1 MAVRWVNEATAET
14 NMATVD
20 SETDR
25 TRAAPDPG
33 IVHPLDQLRGY
44 IRRFVFL
51 DGLLAAVLFLV
62 AWFWVGLALDFGLFK
77 LSGFDW
83 VQDAPRGLRVV
94 ALIALAAMLVA
105 IVTTWVV
112 LRLTRDFSYPSL
124 ALVLEKR
131 YPQVLGDRLIT
142 AVELADVDRQARVGY
157 SPQMIERTIAEA
169 REAVGRVPVREVFK
183 WRRLW
188 RKLLLAVVVTV
199 ALTAVGYGLAAAFGR
214 VTAPGE
220 FAWRSG
226 DVVGIWA
233 ERNLLLKN
241 TPWPRRAHLE
251 LVDFPH
257 EGLRIGKSDAPPK
270 VRVRAYEWVTAD
282 PVARDGW
289 RPLRWADLPGIEVAA
304 PPTMTV
310 NEEGDWALPSVSQA
324 AIVGALRL
332 PLSEKVDYVREVPL
346 AEMTADAV
354 FAAFPPASHP
364 EMDAVSLRLD
374 ELAAKPSMSRTLRRL
389 AIPPAVTLTYR
400 GMPADPSA
408 RGDQGSTSGSVRLTR
423 EPDGDFSAEVT
434 GLKESVAFVVRAED
448 FRTESRDI
456 ILVPPPMLTR
466 LSRVESQP
474 AYLFHPAPQVIRA
487 DGTPEPPRFE
497 LLKGLRQVLAEK
509 DLSLTGDKSVCSVPA
524 GTELVLFGT
533 SDKPLAKV
541 FIQPRSGRVPGA
553 APGST
558 APVPVPVENDT
569 FRVTFAGADRITQ
582 SVDFELVMVDH
593 DGVQSTRPVLVQAV
607 DDQAP
612 GVEVAVDVIRKI
624 GNTYWCTPSAQVP
637 FVKESIVRDDTGLSK
652 VEYQFTVTRIEA
664 QVVVGLQLQALAG
677 LWAYSP
683 VVPNLGSA
691 LGPTASAVVASQ
703 LGKGEQ
709 KQFAAL
715 PVAAFD
721 RAYQALRADTDNLLR
736 QRLSKPP
743 ENPDAPAV
751 VRDVKFT
758 LDGDVFDLQAADR
771 LLETRG
777 QKLIVTDPT
786 EVQPRYRID
795 LDVVATDVNVESGPK
810 QGRNLEPIRLLLVSE
825 PDLLAEIGKDEE
837 ALIGKLDDALR
848 KLTDAQTKLN
858 QQAERLISP
867 APPPEQLL
875 AARVRAEDII
885 QDVGK
890 SRELSQVVGSEYGR
904 LRREVEFNRVSLERD
919 TDGKLVSKVGQ
930 RYWTE
935 IIQPLEQVQS
945 GHFKFAED
953 ALAAFRDPLLA
964 GARPE
969 EPLTQNAR
977 SALAQLI
984 AALQTIRNRL
994 GESINV
1000 NKLRD
1005 DLRKIIENQKQVS
1018 RSLDGLRKLQIESL
1032 FSPKIKPTEPV
1043 VLARGEK
1050 KTIRHDID
1058 WNVFDKGEIVVRVEP
1073 QAGSGITGPG
1083 EVTVKDDRNDFQ
1095 YDLAAGDKPGEYTVR
1110 LIPSVGEPIEVRV
1123 AVK

>member
-1 MAVRWVNEATAET
+1 
-14 NMATVD
+14 MATVVP
-20 SETDR
+20 ETDR
-25 TRAAPDPG
+25 TRAATDPG
-33 IVHPLDQLRGY
+33 IIHPLDQLRGY

-51 DGLLAAVLFLV
+51 DGLLAAVVFLV

-77 LSGFDW
+77 VSGFDW
-83 VQDAPRGLRVV
+83 VQDAPRGLRVA
-94 ALIALAAMLVA
+94 ALIALGVLLVA

-112 LRLTRDFSYPSL
+112 LRLTREFSYPSL

-142 AVELADVDRQARVGY
+142 AVELADVDEQARVGY
-157 SPQMIERTIAEA
+157 SPQMIQRTVAEA
-169 REAVGRVPVREVFK
+169 REAVGRVPVREVFN
-183 WRRLW
+183 WPRLW
-188 RKLLLAVVVTV
+188 RKLVLVGVVMV
-199 ALTAVGYGLAAAFGR
+199 ALSAVCYGLAAAFGR
-214 VTAPGE
+214 VASPGE

-251 LVDFPH
+251 LVDFPS
-257 EGLRIGKSDAPPK
+257 EGLRVGKSDAPPK

-282 PVARDGW
+282 PAARDGW
-289 RPLRWADLPGIEVAA
+289 RPLRWADLEGFEVSA
-304 PPTMTV
+304 PQTMTV
-310 NEEGDWALPSVSQA
+310 SEEGDWALHDVAQA
-324 AIVGALRL
+324 AVVGVPRL
-332 PLSEKVDYVREVPL
+332 PLVEKVVHVREVNL
-346 AEMTADAV
+346 AEKTADEV
-354 FAAFPPASHP
+354 FTAFPPASHP
-364 EMDAVSLRLD
+364 ELENVFNRLD
-374 ELAAKPSMSRTLRRL
+374 ELAAEPSMSRTLRRL
-389 AIPPAVTLTYR
+389 AVPAAVTLTYR
-400 GMPADPSA
+400 GLPADPTA
-408 RGDQGSTSGSVRLTR
+408 GGRDQGSTSGTVRLTR
-423 EPDGDFSAEVT
+423 EPNGDFSAEVT

-448 FRTESRDI
+448 FRTESHDI

-466 LSRVESQP
+466 LARVESQP
-474 AYLFHPAPQVIRA
+474 AYLFHPAPQVVRA

-497 LLKGLRQVLAEK
+497 LLKGIRQVLAEK
-509 DLSLTGDKSVCSVPA
+509 DLSLTGDKSVFSVPA
-524 GTELVLFGT
+524 GTELVLTGT
-533 SDKPLAKV
+533 ANKPLEKV
-541 FIQPRSGRVPGA
+541 FVQPRSGRVPGA

-558 APVPVPVENDT
+558 APVPVAVENDT
-569 FRVTFAGADRITQ
+569 FRVAFAGDDRITQ
-582 SVDFELVMVDH
+582 SVEFEVVMVDH
-593 DGVQSTRPVLVQAV
+593 DGVQSARPVLVQSV

-612 GVEVAVDVIRKI
+612 GVEVAVDILRKI

-637 FVKESIVRDDTGLSK
+637 FAKESIVRDDTGLSK

-677 LWAYSP
+677 MWAFAPAVS
-683 VVPNLGSA
+683 NLGTA
-691 LGPTASAVVASQ
+691 LGPTASAVVAAQ

-709 KQFAAL
+709 KQFASL

-721 RAYQALRADTDNLLR
+721 RAYQTLRADTPELLK
-736 QRLSKPP
+736 QRLAKPP

-758 LDGDVFDLQAADR
+758 LDGDVFDLETADR
-771 LLETRG
+771 LLESRG
-777 QKLIVTDPT
+777 RKLIVTDPT

-825 PDLLAEIGKDEE
+825 PDLLAEVGKDEE

-890 SRELSQVVGSEYGR
+890 AREQCQVVGSEYGR

-919 TDGKLVSKVGQ
+919 ADGRLVSKVGQ

-935 IIQPLEQVQS
+935 IIQPLEQVQA
-945 GHFKFAED
+945 GQFKLAED

-964 GARPE
+964 GARPD

-984 AALQTIRNRL
+984 AALQAIRNRL
-994 GESINV
+994 GESISV
-1000 NKLRD
+1000 NKLRE
-1005 DLRKIIENQKQVS
+1005 DLRKIIENQKQVT
-1018 RSLDGLRKLQIESL
+1018 RSLDGLRKSQIESL
-1032 FSPKIKPTEPV
+1032 FSPKIKPAEPV
-1043 VLARGEK
+1043 ALARGEK
-1050 KTIRHDID
+1050 KAIRHAID
-1058 WNVFDKGEIVVRVEP
+1058 WNVFDKGEIKVRVEP
-1073 QAGSGITGPG
+1073 PADSGITGPG

-1095 YDLAAGDKPGEYTVR
+1095 YELTAGDRPGDYTVR
-1110 LIPSVGEPIEVRV
+1110 VIPSVGEAVEVKV
-1123 AVK
+1123 TVK

>member
-1 MAVRWVNEATAET
+1 MAIVVP
-14 NMATVD
+14 
-20 SETDR
+20 ETDR
-25 TRAAPDPG
+25 TRVAPDPR

-51 DGLLAAVLFLV
+51 DGLLAAALFLV

-77 LSGFDW
+77 VSGFDW
-83 VQDAPRGLRVV
+83 VQDAPRGLRIA
-94 ALIALAAMLVA
+94 ALIALVVLLVA

-112 LRLTRDFSYPSL
+112 LRLTREFSYPSL

-142 AVELADVDRQARVGY
+142 AVELADVDKQARVGY

-169 REAVGRVPVREVFK
+169 REAVGRVPVREVFN

-188 RKLLLAVVVTV
+188 RKLLLVGVVMLLMTV
-199 ALTAVGYGLAAAFGR
+199 VWYGLAAAFGR
-214 VTAPGE
+214 VTSPGE

-251 LVDFPH
+251 LVDFPR
-257 EGLRIGKSDAPPK
+257 EGLRVGKSDAPPK

-282 PVARDGW
+282 LAARDGW
-289 RPLRWADLPGIEVAA
+289 RPLRWSDLADFEVPA
-304 PPTMTV
+304 PQTMTV
-310 NEEGDWALPSVSQA
+310 HEEGDWALHDMAQA
-324 AIVGALRL
+324 AVVGVPRL
-332 PLSEKVDYVREVPL
+332 PLTEKVVSVREVNL
-346 AEMTADAV
+346 AEKSADEV

-364 EMDAVSLRLD
+364 EMEAVYLRLD
-374 ELAAKPSMSRTLRRL
+374 ELAAKPSMSRTLRHL
-389 AIPPAVTLTYR
+389 AIPAAVTLTYR
-400 GMPADPSA
+400 GLPADPTA
-408 RGDQGSTSGSVRLTR
+408 RGRDQGSTSGSVRLTR
-423 EPDGDFSAEVT
+423 EPNGDFSAEVT

-456 ILVPPPMLTR
+456 VLVPPPMLTR

-474 AYLFHPAPQVIRA
+474 AYLYHPAPQVTRP

-497 LLKGLRQVLAEK
+497 LLKGLRQVLVEK
-509 DLSLTGDKSVCSVPA
+509 DLSLTGDKSVVSVPA
-524 GTELVLFGT
+524 GTELVLTGT
-533 SDKPLAKV
+533 ADKPLAKV
-541 FIQPRSGRVPGA
+541 SVQPRSGRVTGA

-569 FRVTFAGADRITQ
+569 FRVTFAGEDRVTQ
-582 SVDFELVMVDH
+582 SVEFELVMVDH
-593 DGVQSTRPVLVQAV
+593 DGVQSTRPVLIQAV

-612 GVEVAVDVIRKI
+612 TVEVAVDVIRKV
-624 GNTYWCTPSAQVP
+624 GNTYLCTPSAQVP
-637 FVKESIVRDDTGLSK
+637 FVKESIVRDDTGLSR

-677 LWAYSP
+677 VWAYSP

-691 LGPTASAVVASQ
+691 LGPTASAVVAAQ

-721 RAYQALRADTDNLLR
+721 RAYQALSADTADLLR
-736 QRLSKPP
+736 QKLAKPP
-743 ENPDAPAV
+743 ANPDAPAV

-758 LDGDVFDLQAADR
+758 LDGDVFDLETADR
-771 LLETRG
+771 LLESRG
-777 QKLIVTDPT
+777 RKLIVTDPT

-837 ALIGKLDDALR
+837 VLIGKLDDALR
-848 KLTDAQTKLN
+848 KLSDAQTKLN
-858 QQAERLISP
+858 QQADRLISP
-867 APPPEQLL
+867 VLPPEQLL

-890 SRELSQVVGSEYGR
+890 ARELSQVVGSEYGR
-904 LRREVEFNRVSLERD
+904 LRREVEYNRVSLERD
-919 TDGKLVSKVGQ
+919 ADGRLVSKVGQ

-935 IIQPLEQVQS
+935 IIQPLEQVQA
-945 GHFKFAED
+945 GPFKFAED

-984 AALQTIRNRL
+984 AALQAIRNRL
-994 GESINV
+994 GESISV

-1018 RSLDGLRKLQIESL
+1018 RALDGLRKSQIESL
-1032 FSPKIKPTEPV
+1032 FSPKIKPAEPV
-1043 VLARGEK
+1043 ALARGGK
-1050 KTIRHDID
+1050 ATVRHAID
-1058 WNVFDKGEIVVRVEP
+1058 WNVFDKGEIKVRIEP
-1073 QAGSGITGPG
+1073 PAGSGITGPG

-1095 YDLAAGDKPGEYTVR
+1095 YELTAGDKPGEFAVR
-1110 LIPSVGEPIEVRV
+1110 LIPSVGEPVEVRV
-1123 AVK
+1123 TVK